1 MERYD
6 YILAGGGAAG
16 LSLAFRMMREG
27 LADKRVL
34 LIDLAQKVANDRTWC
49 FWSDTDELLDPIVAH
64 RWSHIWFHGPERSHR
79 WALNPYDYRMIRG
92 SDFYEYTQRD
102 LGGRENVTFVHARV
116 TEIEDGDLATD
127 TPARVTVED
136 GRVFEADWVFDSLF
150 FPREFEVDTGRY
162 HFLKQHF
169 VGWMVRTRE
178 SVFDPDAA
186 TMFDL
191 RVPSYGDFRFMYLL
205 PLSPTE
211 SLVEYTLFSA
221 RLLQRDEYEQ
231 EIRDYMAR
239 FYPDVDYEVVE
250 REDGII
256 PMTEQPF
263 PRRGGQRI
271 MYTGT
276 KGGRVK
282 ASTGFA
288 FHRTQEDSARIVQS
302 LVATGSPFHGERPPG
317 RYRTFDAML
326 LSILHRRGEYAAE
339 RIFVDLFEKNPL
351 PRLWRFLDEK
361 GTLLENIAL
370 MSTVPWVPFIAAWF
384 RVKAKRAV
392 AAIARRRRV
401 SPAIPTGDA
410 S

>member
-16 LSLAFRMMREG
+16 LSLAFRMMKEG
-27 LADKRVL
+27 LEDKRVL
-34 LIDLAQKVANDRTWC
+34 IIDLAQKNANDRTWC
-49 FWSDTDELLDPIVAH
+49 FWSDEDELLDPIVAH

-102 LGGRENVTFVHARV
+102 LADRENVTFLHARV
-116 TEIEDGDLATD
+116 TAIEDGDIQAD
-127 TPARVTVED
+127 TPARVTVDD
-136 GRVFEADWVFDSLF
+136 GRTFEADWVFDSLF
-150 FPREFEVDTGRY
+150 FPREFSVDTGRY

-169 VGWMVRTRE
+169 VGWTVRTTE

-191 RVPSYGDFRFMYLL
+191 RVPAYGDVRFMYLL
-205 PLSPTE
+205 PISPTE
-211 SLVEYTLFSA
+211 SLVEYTLFSS
-221 RLLQRDEYEQ
+221 RLLEREEYEH

-239 FYPDVDYEVVE
+239 FYPGVEYEVVE
-250 REDGII
+250 SEDGII

-288 FHRTQEDSARIVQS
+288 FHRTQEDSIRIVRS
-302 LVATGSPFHGERPPG
+302 LVATGSPFHGASPPR

-326 LSILHRRGEYAAE
+326 LSILDRRGEYAAH
-339 RIFVDLFEKNPL
+339 RVFVDLFEKNPL

-361 GTLLENIAL
+361 GSLGENIAL
-370 MSTVPWVPFIAAWF
+370 MTTVPWLPFIAAWF
-384 RVKAKRAV
+384 RVKAR
-392 AAIARRRRV
+392 AIAGSVAGRRRET
-401 SPAIPTGDA
+401 PAIPSGGA
-410 S
+410 Q